1 MREYQGIWEQLKSLP
16 VNTALTQG
24 IRVSANK
31 AFHKRIIKA
40 VKKEKWQDLG
50 FKLDLDTGTADL
62 KIKTCG
68 SIITFYLIRSV
79 SIEALEDL

>member
-1 MREYQGIWEQLKSLP
+1 MREYQDIWERLKSMP

-50 FKLDLDTGTADL
+50 FKLDLDTQTAEL
-62 KIKTCG
+62 KIHTSG

-79 SIEALEDL
+79 SLAALEEL